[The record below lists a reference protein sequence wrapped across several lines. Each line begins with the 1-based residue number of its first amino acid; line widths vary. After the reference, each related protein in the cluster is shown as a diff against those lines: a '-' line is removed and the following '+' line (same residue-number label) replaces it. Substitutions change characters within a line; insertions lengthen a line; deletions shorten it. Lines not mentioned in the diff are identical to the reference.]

1 MTKNEKL
8 LKFANTL
15 ENNLYLCHQMVII
28 FDKVYLKDLYCLG
41 KTDDKKYRFQP
52 EIVRKYVKVI
62 NVMRIADN
70 INDLMRIGGL
80 HYERLSGNKKGISS
94 VRVNDKYRIEFIEH
108 TEGENKIATICNIT
122 ELTNHYQ

>member
-1 MTKNEKL
+1 
-8 LKFANTL
+8 
-15 ENNLYLCHQMVII
+15 MVVI

-62 NVMRIADN
+62 NTMRLASN
-70 INDLMRIGGL
+70 VNDLMRIGGL
-80 HYERLSGNKKGISS
+80 HYERLVGDKKGFSS
-94 VRVNDKYRIEFIEH
+94 VRVNEKYRIEFIEK

>member
-1 MTKNEKL
+1 
-8 LKFANTL
+8 
-15 ENNLYLCHQMVII
+15 MVVI

-62 NVMRIADN
+62 NIMRLASN
-70 INDLMRIGGL
+70 VNDLMRIGGL
-80 HYERLSGNKKGISS
+80 HYERLVGDKKGFSS
-94 VRVNDKYRIEFIEH
+94 VRVNEKYRIEFVEK